1 MSAVAKVGAR
11 VRKKPVIKIIHN
23 PLYKAIVKAQ
33 MATAAPPLGPILGKR
48 GINVAN
54 FCKDFNRA
62 TSNIKPGTPLPIRV
76 TIKPDRTYDMEICT
90 PTSMWLLMRAA
101 GIRRGATN
109 PRKEI
114 SGMITVKHIYE
125 IAKIKAN
132 DKCLIGVP
140 LKLICEQLI
149 KTAHT
154 IGLKVVR
161 EHLDP
166 VEYRKFL
173 EERKLTVDRE
183 LKKIEE
189 EKAAKVLRTT
199 PGSSAS

>member
-1 MSAVAKVGAR
+1 MSAAARVGAR
-11 VRKKPVIKIIHN
+11 VRKKPVIKIIPN

-62 TSNIKPGTPLPIRV
+62 TSNIKPGIPLPIRV
-76 TIKPDRTYDMEICT
+76 IIKPDRTYEMEICA
-90 PTSMWLLMRAA
+90 PTSMWLLMHAA
-101 GIRRGATN
+101 GIRRGATR
-109 PRKEI
+109 PREEI
-114 SGMITVKHIYE
+114 AGIITVKHIYE
-125 IAKIKAN
+125 IAKIKAT

-140 LKLICEQLI
+140 LKAI
-149 KTAHT
+149 
-154 IGLKVVR
+154 VYND
-161 EHLDP
+161 LDP
-166 VEYRKFL
+166 VEYREFL
-173 EERKLTVDRE
+173 EKRKLTVDQE

-199 PGSSAS
+199 PIASGA